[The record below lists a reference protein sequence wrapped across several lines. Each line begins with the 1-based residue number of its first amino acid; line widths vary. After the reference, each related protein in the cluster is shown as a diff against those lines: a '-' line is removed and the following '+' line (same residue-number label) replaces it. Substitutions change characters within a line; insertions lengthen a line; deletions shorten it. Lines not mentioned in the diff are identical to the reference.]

1 MSHRL
6 TQAARAIRARGPMHV
21 PRTRLL
27 VRALAGIFAGF
38 AAGAVIAAPPLA
50 AGTVPVPI
58 QAGNALAA
66 PGAVWN
72 VNGSTLVNTPTV
84 TGINQV
90 ITQGA
95 AASIYNWQSFNIAAG
110 SGVHFNMLT
119 GSAGRALNRV
129 WDPTLNPSI
138 IQGSLTSNGQV
149 YLLNQNGILFDRG
162 AQVNTSALVAAALGM
177 SDNEFT
183 KGLPSLSTRD
193 PAFSFSGSD
202 INLST
207 VVVEAGANLRTPSG
221 GRVMLLAA
229 KQVENRGSISTP
241 DGQTILAAGPQVYI
255 AAPED
260 ANLRGL
266 LIEVGSA
273 GNPARGVAT
282 NAGAIEAARGNAS
295 IVGYFVNQNGRV
307 SASTS
312 VTANGSIYLR
322 ARDSVD
328 PPATTDGVP
337 PPKRATRGGELVLG
351 AASVTEVTADAGAG
365 TIKDNQTFNR
375 SVVDLSGRL
384 VHLKGGAAVSAPGGD
399 ITVQAREN
407 PGGVTG
413 TSLDGIAANSARL
426 VVEAGATIS
435 AGGLRDVG
443 VALERNVVTT
453 EILGASDFAD
463 APLQRAGLLYRQ
475 RISFDA
481 RKPVPILGDTTRYK
495 NEGIVR
501 TAAEKLAT
509 GGAITLV
516 SEGLAALEGGAVL
529 DVSGGSVRYADGNI
543 KTTTL
548 TSQGRLYEIGS
559 AARDIVYDGIAGS
572 FTRTSQRFGITETY
586 GAAAAGRFERGYVEG
601 SKAGAIA
608 LAARTL
614 STNATL
620 RGDVVTGAL
629 QRDAT
634 TRPAGGTLTVGE
646 GARLAQ
652 ALPDL
657 VGADLRI
664 AGSGAALDGAFW
676 AAPGSANATIGG
688 TAPTATVLDATLLR
702 GGGFSNLGLYSRG
715 RIVQEVLADV
725 ALNPGGSFKAGAASV
740 QLAGNVT
747 IQSGSVDITTK
758 STGGP
763 ATTFGGDIVV
773 TGNIGVAGGWVN
785 DAAFINGGAVPAAPT
800 LVNGG
805 SVALKSEQG
814 VLLGSAS
821 SIDVSGGARLRD
833 DNRVSG
839 GAAGSIALLSNASR
853 ASSERALGVAAPG
866 ALVLPTGAV
875 RLDGLL
881 RGAGFTRGGSLSVVA
896 PKLRIGGAASGDELG
911 LGSGLFD
918 SGGFAD
924 LTLVGIDG
932 LTIAAGTTITP
943 RAQNLAF
950 NGVYVDKP
958 TGSDL
963 ALFTRMITLPDAA
976 RAPLNLR
983 LGASGSQNGRL
994 ALEAGAAIAA
1004 DTGASVTLAA
1014 GRQLTVDGSI
1024 SAPAGRVNL
1033 ALQADDST
1041 LLFDAGRSIWFGAG
1055 SAVSVAGVYKPSALP
1070 FNGLVRGEVLDG
1082 GSITVNAINDKDIS
1096 AMVVAREGARFDLR
1110 GAAAVLDIAPQT
1122 NGGGSAPQPTL
1133 VGSKGGSLTI
1143 NALDGVLFDA
1153 TVTAGG
1159 GSATNAGGK
1168 FNLALAGLGQAAAD
1182 GAVTNAQRVPGASL
1196 NVELSRNAP
1205 AVPAGLAAG
1214 AAINRTAN
1222 GGVARVRA
1230 DTLAAAGLSEINLK
1244 AENRVQANESLTLA
1258 AQRAVTLDAPV
1269 IGMSGAARLALAAP
1283 YVSLASTGRNAAS
1296 AAAASGGAGT
1306 LAVSA
1311 QLIDLEGKLA
1321 LAGSGNASFVSAGDI
1336 RFKGFTLETDPDGG
1350 AARRLQGQLNL
1361 AGNAGFTAAQAYP
1374 ATFSNFRINAGGDV
1388 TFAANGAPSATPLS
1402 AGGRLAV
1409 DATNITIG
1417 TTVRAPLGTVA
1428 LNALANLDLLPGS
1441 QVSVS
1446 GDGMLIPYGRTDN
1459 GLDWV
1464 YAAGNGR
1471 DTQILT
1477 APAPKGVELKGAR
1490 VTLSAGARVELG
1502 GGGDTMAY
1510 EFIPGTGG
1518 STDLLLGKVA
1528 DTYAIL
1534 PALGSA
1540 RAPWDAQIANESSA
1554 TVAATDTKP
1563 GDTLTIGAGSAVPA
1577 GAYTL
1582 LPARYA
1588 LLPGAFAVRRVSGYQ
1603 DAQLGRAA
1611 TSADGVTVVA
1621 GTLGV
1626 ADSALR
1632 DARTS
1637 GWVVT
1642 PAATLRAQAEYR
1654 DSRGDA
1660 FFSDYAR
1667 RQDVA
1672 VARLAQDA
1680 GTLAISA
1687 GQSLAL
1693 DAALGF
1699 SAGPGARGG
1708 ALDIASQKIAVS
1720 DGAAAPAGFLTLSTA
1735 SLNSAGIESL
1745 MLGGRRNSTAVVA
1758 TDVLIDSPGSALTL
1772 PDVVLAATGRV
1783 DVRDGSAILARPLAR
1798 AADAIGVVGDGALLR
1813 VAGNASADVIRS
1825 GVARAAGSLA
1835 VGNNTRLGRAAG
1847 ASAVPVTVVLDGT
1860 LDTTLGASAAID
1872 AGKISLAGSRISAG
1886 AAPAGTAGVVLGAGL
1901 LGQLAGANDLT
1912 LRSYSGVDFHGG
1924 ATLGQAA
1931 LERLTIDTPGLV
1943 SRGGGAD
1950 TVNILAREL
1959 TLANTTGVSNSDT
1972 ATLGGQFNAS
1982 AGTKLVLGE
1991 GAKTIKGFGSVSLK
2005 SGGEVLL
2012 AGTGSL
2018 AIVGAGA
2025 APAALA
2031 IESTRI
2037 SDATG
2042 ADQSLTATGAVEL
2055 RTAGAASQQAPTGV
2069 GAKLAIGGS
2078 RVRQAGTIDLPA
2090 GTVRLE
2096 ATGAGSGDHVELAAG
2111 SITRAAG
2118 VTKLFD
2124 GLARFVGGGNINLVS
2139 RAGNVTQAADA
2150 LLDVAGAVAG
2160 NSGGAAGQIVANAI
2174 NGTVA
2179 LSGTVSG
2186 SASAAARGARVS
2198 IDTGNLANFD
2208 ALNATLNAGGFAEER
2223 NFRARGGNIVQGA
2236 TAVASRNVSLAAD
2249 AGRVTI
2255 GGNVGGT
2262 YERAGDVRVHARD
2275 GVAVTGGAVVRAAAS
2290 GAGNGG
2296 GDVFIS
2302 SISAAGGNIDLAG
2315 GTINTSGGVGAT
2327 AGDVWLRAAR
2337 TGAGAG
2343 NEVAGVATIGSTI
2356 VGAGKVIVEGV
2367 QTYDFGST
2375 SMTLRNTN
2383 SARAANTLDIGTG
2396 SAPAVGTVLGDA
2408 RSFMAG
2414 ADAVQTRLRGANAA
2428 SVELRP
2434 GVEVRTSGDITVG
2447 NGATVGAAAPI
2458 NLFAANR
2465 PEGRG
2470 GALSLRAGGN
2480 VNVAN
2485 TISDGFNG
2493 TATTSVL
2500 QVGDGAGQATAPTWS
2515 YRVTGGADLAAA
2527 NPGQTNGAGT
2537 GDVIIGRS
2545 GGVTDVML
2553 RTATGDIDIAAG
2565 RNVQLLNPN
2574 AVIYTTGAG
2583 TTLANVNGVTNPVG
2597 NSFAGGGGDVRIAAG
2612 NDVLGAASNQM
2623 VSNWLYRRQTV
2634 SATNPQTA
2642 WWVRYDN
2649 FRQNVATF
2657 GGGDV
2662 SVSAANDVRNLSAA
2676 AATTARLPG
2685 AGAGAAALVVQ
2696 GGGDVTVR
2704 AGRDIASGT
2713 FHVGRG
2719 NGVLEAG
2726 RDMGSARTQG
2736 VNPVFPVLSLQDGSF
2751 DVSAGRNLRID
2762 GVFNPTMVV
2771 QAANNAGNSSTRTAF
2786 STFGET
2792 AAVRLAAATGNLDV
2806 RNAAD
2811 TLRQVAS
2818 SATGSVAGLPINAQ
2832 GDSLGSSV
2840 FSFYP
2845 GTLEASAFA
2854 GDLNIGQTSLMPSPM
2869 GQLNLLAAGGVSAA
2883 QGVVMGDN
2891 AASAVRSATNAT
2903 AGSLARLINPR
2914 IAAGH
2919 DPELLHDNDPLPV
2932 RIIGAG
2938 GDVSGVFN
2946 LAKAT
2951 RLVAGRDVK
2960 SLTLFGQ
2967 NVLESDTTLIR
2978 AGRDVDAR
2986 GGGLVEIGGP
2996 GQVVM
3001 QAGRNVDLGISSGLV
3016 TRGNLINPYLPD
3028 GGAGLTVLA
3037 GVAGTPD
3044 YAAAAAHYLS
3054 AYGALTATV
3063 LRLGEANTA
3072 KYLPEITRFMRSRSS
3087 ADSGMDPQAA
3097 LRGFLALPV
3106 AEQQVLVVALG
3117 ARDAFIP
3124 TLAAF
3129 SGLVADYRANPA
3141 QVEANAGAAFL
3152 ALAPERRQ
3160 PLLNRI
3166 ISAELS
3172 IAGSNAARAGGD
3184 ATAREAAYA
3193 RGSAAIA
3200 TFFPAAQPK
3209 GDLLMYASQIKT
3221 ERGGDINL
3229 FVPGG
3234 LVNAGLPVPSTGKG
3248 ANELGIVT
3256 VNGGDINAMVKNDFL
3271 VNQSR
3276 VFTLGGGNILIWSAE
3291 GNIDAGR
3298 GAKTASAAPPP
3309 RIFID
3314 SSGNVQTDIS
3324 GSVSGSGIGTLQTRA
3339 DTPPGDVTLAAPKG
3353 EINAGDAGIRSS
3365 GNIGVAAP
3373 RVVGSDNIQ
3382 VKGDSAGVPPPATVT
3397 AGAGASLGSGSGDAA
3412 RSAADQAS
3420 SATQSR
3426 QEEARRAVTNNQFL
3440 GFGE

>member
-1 MSHRL
+1 MSHRP
-6 TQAARAIRARGPMHV
+6 TQVARAIPARAPLYV
-21 PRTRLL
+21 PRARLL

-38 AAGAVIAAPPLA
+38 TAGAVVAAPPLA

-58 QAGNALAA
+58 QAGNALAPA
-66 PGAVWN
+66 GAVWN
-72 VNGSTLVNTPTV
+72 VSGSTLVNTATA

-110 SGVHFNMLT
+110 SDVHFNMQT

-162 AQVNTSALVAAALGM
+162 AQVNTSALIAAALGM
-177 SDNEFT
+177 SDNEFIR
-183 KGLPSLSTRD
+183 GLPSLSTRD
-193 PAFSFSGSD
+193 PAFSFSGTD

-207 VVVEAGANLRTPSG
+207 VLVEAGANLRTPSG

-229 KQVENRGSISTP
+229 GQVENRGNISTP
-241 DGQTILAAGPQVYI
+241 DGQTILAAGPQIYI

-260 ANLRGL
+260 TNLRGL

-273 GNPARGVAT
+273 GDPARGVAT
-282 NAGAIEAARGNAS
+282 NAGLIETARGNAS

-307 SASTS
+307 SATTS

-337 PPKRATRGGELVLG
+337 PPKRATRGGELLLG
-351 AASVTEVTADAGAG
+351 AGSVTEVTADAGAG
-365 TIKDNQTFNR
+365 TIKDSQTFNR

-384 VHLKGGAAVSAPGGD
+384 VHLKAGASVTAPGGD
-399 ITVQAREN
+399 ITLQAREN

-443 VALERNVVTT
+443 VAMERNVVTT

-463 APLQRAGLLYRQ
+463 APLQRTGPLYRQ

-495 NEGIVR
+495 NEGILR
-501 TAAEKLAT
+501 TAAEKLTT
-509 GGAITLV
+509 GGSITLA
-516 SEGLAALEGGAVL
+516 SEGLAALEGGATL
-529 DVSGGSVRYADGNI
+529 NVSGGSVRYADGSI
-543 KTTTL
+543 KATTL
-548 TSQGRLYEIGS
+548 TSQGRLYEINS
-559 AARDIVYDGIAGS
+559 AAKDIVYDGIAGS
-572 FTRTSQRFGITETY
+572 FTRTSKRFGITETY
-586 GAAAAGRFERGYVEG
+586 GAATAGKFELGYVEG
-601 SKAGAIA
+601 SKAGSLA
-608 LAARTL
+608 LSARTL

-620 RGDVVTGAL
+620 KGDVVAGPL
-629 QRDAT
+629 QRDAA
-634 TRPAGGTLTVGE
+634 TRPAAGTLTVGE
-646 GARLAQ
+646 GARLSQ

-657 VGADLRI
+657 VGADLRV
-664 AGSGAALDGAFW
+664 AGTGAALDGAFW
-676 AAPGSANATIGG
+676 AAPASANATIGG
-688 TAPTATVLDATLLR
+688 AAPTATVLDATLLR
-702 GGGFSNLGLYSRG
+702 AGGFSNLGLYSRA
-715 RIVQEVLADV
+715 RIVQEAGADV
-725 ALNPGGSFKAGAASV
+725 VLNPGGSFKAGAASV
-740 QLAGNVT
+740 QLAGNIT
-747 IQSGSVDITTK
+747 IQGGSVDITTK

-763 ATTFGGDIVV
+763 ATTFGGDITV
-773 TGNIGVAGGWVN
+773 TGSIDVAGGWVN
-785 DAAFINGGAVPAAPT
+785 DAPLINGGAVPGAPT
-800 LVNGG
+800 LINGG
-805 SVALKSEQG
+805 TVALKSEQG
-814 VLLGSAS
+814 VLLESGS
-821 SIDVSGGARLRD
+821 SIDVSGGARLGS
-833 DNRVSG
+833 DNRVSSG
-839 GAAGSIALLSNASR
+839 NAGSIALLSNAAR

-866 ALVLPTGAV
+866 ALILPTGTV
-875 RLDGLL
+875 RLDGSLL
-881 RGAGFTRGGSLSVVA
+881 GAGFTRGGSLSVVA
-896 PKLRIGGAASGDELG
+896 PKLRIGGAAGADELG

-918 SGGFAD
+918 GGGFAD

-932 LTIAAGTTITP
+932 LTVAAGTTITP
-943 RAQNLAF
+943 RAQTLAF
-950 NGVYVDKP
+950 NGVYADKP
-958 TGSDL
+958 SGSDL
-963 ALFTRMITLPDAA
+963 ALFTRMSTLPDAT
-976 RAPLNLR
+976 RAPVNLR

-994 ALEAGAAIAA
+994 VLEASAVIAA

-1041 LLFDAGRSIWFGAG
+1041 LLFDAGRSIWFGAA
-1055 SAVSVAGVYKPSALP
+1055 STVSVAGVYKPSALP
-1070 FNGLVRGEVLDG
+1070 ANGLVRGEVQDG
-1082 GSITVNAINDKDIS
+1082 GSITVNAVNDKDIS

-1110 GAAAVLDIAPQT
+1110 GASAVLDIAPQT
-1122 NGGGSAPQPTL
+1122 SGGGGTPQPTL

-1153 TVTAGG
+1153 TVDAGG
-1159 GSATNAGGK
+1159 GSATSAGGK
-1168 FNLALAGLGQAAAD
+1168 FNLALAGLGQAAVD
-1182 GAVTNAQRVPGASL
+1182 GSVTNAQRVPGAAL
-1196 NVELSRNAP
+1196 NIELSRNAT
-1205 AVPAGLAAG
+1205 AVPAGLVAG
-1214 AAINRTAN
+1214 AAIDRAAN
-1222 GGVARVRA
+1222 GGVARLRV

-1244 AENRVQANESLTLA
+1244 AENRVQANESMTLA

-1269 IGMSGAARLALAAP
+1269 IGVSGTARLDLAAP
-1283 YVSLASTGRNAAS
+1283 YVSLASTGRNAAT

-1306 LAVSA
+1306 LAVNA

-1336 RFKGFTLETDPDGG
+1336 RFKGFALETDPDGG

-1361 AGNAGFTAAQAYP
+1361 AGNAGFTSAQAYP
-1374 ATFSNFRINAGGDV
+1374 ATYSNFRINAGGDV
-1388 TFAANGAPSATPLS
+1388 TFAANGVAGATALS

-1409 DATNITIG
+1409 DAANITIG
-1417 TTVRAPLGTVA
+1417 GTVRAPLGTVA

-1502 GGGDTMAY
+1502 GGGDTTAY

-1554 TVAATDTKP
+1554 TVAATDAKP

-1577 GAYTL
+1577 GTYTL

-1588 LLPGAFAVRRVSGYQ
+1588 LLPGAFAVRRVGGFQ

-1611 TSADGVTVVA
+1611 TSADGATVVA
-1621 GTLGV
+1621 GYLGV
-1626 ADSALR
+1626 ADTALR

-1660 FFSDYAR
+1660 FFSDYAV
-1667 RQDVA
+1667 RQDA
-1672 VARLAQDA
+1672 AIPRLAQDA
-1680 GTLAISA
+1680 GTLAITA

-1699 SAGPGARGG
+1699 SAAAGARGG
-1708 ALDIASQKIAVS
+1708 VLDIASQKIAVT
-1720 DGAAAPAGFLTLSTA
+1720 DGVAAPAGFLALSTA

-1745 MLGGRRNSTAVVA
+1745 MLGGLRNGTSVVA
-1758 TDVLIDSPGSALTL
+1758 TDVLIDSAGRALNL

-1783 DVRDGSAILARPLAR
+1783 EVRDGSAILARPLAR
-1798 AADAIGVVGDGALLR
+1798 AADTINIAGDGALLR
-1813 VAGNASADVIRS
+1813 VAGNASANVVRS
-1825 GVARAAGSLA
+1825 SVARATGTLA

-1847 ASAVPVTVVLDGT
+1847 TPDMPVTVVLDGT

-1886 AAPAGTAGVVLGAGL
+1886 AVPAGTAGVVLGAGL
-1901 LGQLAGANDLT
+1901 LGQLASAGDLT
-1912 LRSYSGVDFHGG
+1912 LRSYSGVDFHGST
-1924 ATLGQAA
+1924 TLGQAT

-1943 SRGGGAD
+1943 SRGGAAA

-1972 ATLGGQFNAS
+1972 AALGGQLNAS

-1991 GAKTIKGFGSVSLK
+1991 GAKSIKGFGSVNLK
-2005 SGGEVLL
+2005 SGGEALL

-2018 AIVGAGA
+2018 AVSGAGA
-2025 APAALA
+2025 APAALV

-2037 SDATG
+2037 SGATG
-2042 ADQSLTATGAVEL
+2042 ADQSLAATGAVEL
-2055 RTAGAASQQAPTGV
+2055 RTAGAAPQQAAAGV
-2069 GAKLAIGGS
+2069 GAKLAISGS

-2090 GTVRLE
+2090 GTLRLE
-2096 ATGAGSGDHVELAAG
+2096 ANGTGASDDVELAAG
-2111 SITRAAG
+2111 SLTRAAG

-2124 GLARFVGGGNINLVS
+2124 GLARFVGGGNLNLVS
-2139 RAGNVTQAADA
+2139 RAGNVTQATGA
-2150 LLDVAGAVAG
+2150 LLDVSGAVDG
-2160 NSGGAAGQIVANAI
+2160 NSGGAAGQIGASAV

-2179 LSGTVSG
+2179 LAGTVSG
-2186 SASAAARGARVS
+2186 SAAAGARGARVS
-2198 IDTGNLANFD
+2198 IDAGTLANFD
-2208 ALNATLNAGGFAEER
+2208 GLNASLNAGGFAEER

-2236 TAVASRNVSLAAD
+2236 TAVASRNVSLTAD
-2249 AGRVTI
+2249 AGQVTI
-2255 GGNVGGT
+2255 GGTLGGT

-2275 GVAVTGGAVVRAAAS
+2275 GVGISGGALVRAAAS

-2302 SISAAGGNIDLAG
+2302 STSAAGGNLNLAG
-2315 GTINTSGGVGAT
+2315 GTIDTSGGAN

-2343 NEVAGVATIGSTI
+2343 NEVAGVATIGSAI
-2356 VGAGKVIVEGV
+2356 VGAAKVIVEGV
-2367 QTYDFGST
+2367 QTYDFGAT
-2375 SMTLRNTN
+2375 SMTLRNSN
-2383 SARAANTLDIGTG
+2383 SVRGANTLDIGTG
-2396 SAPAVGTVLGDA
+2396 SAPAAGTVLGDA

-2414 ADAVQTRLRGANAA
+2414 AGAVETRLRGTNAA
-2428 SVELRP
+2428 GVELRP

-2447 NGATVGAAAPI
+2447 NGASAGAAAPI
-2458 NLFAANR
+2458 NLYAASR
-2465 PEGRG
+2465 PEVRG
-2470 GALSLRAGGN
+2470 GALALRAGGN
-2480 VNVAN
+2480 VNLAN

-2500 QVGDGAGQATAPTWS
+2500 QVGDGSGQSSVPTWS
-2515 YRVTGGADLAAA
+2515 YRLTGGADLAAA

-2545 GGVTDVML
+2545 GGPTDVLL
-2553 RTATGDIDIAAG
+2553 RSASGDIDLAAG
-2565 RNVQLLNPN
+2565 RNVQLLNAN

-2583 TTLANVNGVTNPVG
+2583 TTLANVNTVNNPLG
-2597 NSFAGGGGDVRIAAG
+2597 NSFASGGGDVRIAAG

-2634 SATNPQTA
+2634 SPTNPQTA

-2662 SVSAANDVRNLSAA
+2662 TVSAGNDVRNLSAA

-2685 AGAGAAALVVQ
+2685 TSAGAAALVVQ
-2696 GGGDVTVR
+2696 GGGDVSVR

-2726 RDMGSARTQG
+2726 RDVGSARTQG
-2736 VNPVFPVLSLQDGSF
+2736 VNPVFPVLALQDGSF
-2751 DVSAGRNLRID
+2751 DVAAGRNLRID
-2762 GVFNPTMVV
+2762 GVFNPTMLV
-2771 QAANNAGNSSTRTAF
+2771 QATNNAGNSSTRTAF
-2786 STFGET
+2786 STYVET
-2792 AAVRLAAATGNLDV
+2792 AAVRLAAATGNLDI

-2818 SATGSVAGLPINAQ
+2818 SATAGVAGLPINAQ
-2832 GDSLGSSV
+2832 GDSLGSSA

-2854 GDLNIGQTSLMPSPM
+2854 GDLNIGQTSLMPAAR

-2891 AASAVRSATNAT
+2891 AVSAVRSATNAT

-2919 DPELLHDNDPLPV
+2919 DPELLHDDDPLPV

-2951 RLVAGRDVK
+2951 RLVAGRDVR

-2967 NVLESDTTLIR
+2967 NVVESDTTLIR
-2978 AGRDVDAR
+2978 AGRDFDAR

-2996 GQVVM
+2996 GQVVVK
-3001 QAGRNVDLGISSGLV
+3001 AGRNVDLGISSGLV
-3016 TRGNLINPYLPD
+3016 TRGNLINPFLPD
-3028 GGAGLTVLA
+3028 GGAGLSVLA

-3044 YAAAAAHYLS
+3044 YAAAAARYLP

-3072 KYLPEITRFMRSRSS
+3072 KYLPEITQFMRSRSS
-3087 ADSGMDPQAA
+3087 ADSGLDAQAA
-3097 LRGFLALPV
+3097 LRGYLGLP
-3106 AEQQVLVVALG
+3106 APEQQKLIDTLG

-3141 QVEANAGAAFL
+3141 QTEAAASAEL
-3152 ALAPERRQ
+3152 MALAAQRQQ

-3166 ISAELS
+3166 FAAELS

-3184 ATAREAAYA
+3184 ATLRDAAYA

-3200 TFFPAAQPK
+3200 TFFPAVQYQ

-3221 ERGGDINL
+3221 ERGGDIHL

-3248 ANELGIVT
+3248 ANELGIVS

-3324 GSVSGSGIGTLQTRA
+3324 GSVSGSGIGTLQTKA
-3339 DTPPGDVTLAAPKG
+3339 DAPPGDVTLAAPRG

-3412 RSAADQAS
+3412 RAAADQAS
-3420 SATQSR
+3420 AATQTR
-3426 QEEARRAVTNNQFL
+3426 QPEARQATTNNQFV